1 MSGDAQSSC
10 VQRNITMFRAFCA
23 MKYAVYA
30 VCVNTHVCC
39 SDLGSAQVPQ
49 KEQAEGLYSE

>member
-1 MSGDAQSSC
+1 M
-10 VQRNITMFRAFCA
+10 QRNITMFRGFCA

-30 VCVNTHVCC
+30 VCVNTRVGC

-49 KEQAEGLYSE
+49 REQAEGVYSK